1 MDILGKG
8 YYSIFSLGYIFS
20 LRSDKMAFN
29 GSPTIG
35 RVSGIPI
42 QLHWTFILLLIISLI
57 SPVFFLYIL
66 LLFLF
71 VTIHELA
78 HSITA
83 KRNNIPVK
91 RIVLYPL
98 GGGSVIDMSKGTPD
112 LELRIAIVGPLSN
125 FFMGGLLG
133 IGAILVPNG
142 FAHIVF
148 QLLFLVNILLGVL
161 NIIPAFPLDGSRVL
175 RSYLER
181 RVNEQ
186 SATMRVARLSNII
199 AWISMLVGILFL
211 FIGNYTE
218 SYRIILAFSFFIVAI
233 YIYSGSQSEV
243 YTSYINGVADR
254 LNMNEIITSKYIRVT
269 PKTRLE
275 RVYGMLMRD
284 HRSPVLCKSGNRY
297 LFIMNIPTNI
307 VRIRRGEL
315 SKMRISDFGVELPT
329 ISYKASVR
337 EVMGE
342 MELEGSPA
350 IVILRRGRVV
360 GLVLRDRLSYVIASH
375 AGRPDNRQ

>member
-1 MDILGKG
+1 
-8 YYSIFSLGYIFS
+8 
-20 LRSDKMAFN
+20 MAFN

-42 QLHWTFILLLIISLI
+42 QLHWTFILLLIVSLI
-57 SPVFFLYIL
+57 SPIFFLYIL
-66 LLFLF
+66 LLFSF

-91 RIVLYPL
+91 RIILYPL
-98 GGGSVIDMSKGTPD
+98 GGGSVIDVSKGTPE
-112 LELRIAIVGPLSN
+112 LELKIALVGPLSN

-133 IGAILVPNG
+133 IGAILVPSG
-142 FAHIVF
+142 AAHIIF

-181 RVNEQ
+181 KSDEHT
-186 SATMRVARLSNII
+186 ATIKVARLSNMI
-199 AWISMLVGILFL
+199 AWTSMLLGVLFL
-211 FIGNYTE
+211 FIGSYTE
-218 SYRIILAFSFFIVAI
+218 TYRVLLAFSFFIVAI

-243 YTSYINGVADR
+243 YTSYINGVADKLR
-254 LNMNEIITSKYIRVT
+254 LSDVITDRYMRVS

-275 RVYGMLMRD
+275 RIYENLMRD
-284 HRSPVLCKSGNRY
+284 HTRPILCKSGSRY

-307 VRIRRGEL
+307 IRIKRGEL
-315 SKMRISDFGVELPT
+315 SKMRISDFGVELPS
-329 ISYKASVR
+329 ISSKASVR
-337 EVMGE
+337 EIMGE

-350 IVILRRGRVV
+350 IVILNRGRVA
-360 GLVLRDRLSYVIASH
+360 GLVLRDKLSYVIASH
-375 AGRPDNRQ
+375 AGRLDHK